1 MQTSPMTATPGFSM
15 KSAPAAA
22 TRALAVAA
30 LVLALGGCALLTPPQ
45 VLPGQT
51 QAEAERALG
60 QPTGRY
66 ALPEGVTRL
75 EFARGPMG
83 RETFMVD
90 VDPGGRVLRGEQV
103 LSEQRLASLRI
114 GMHADEV
121 LRLVGR
127 PAERQGVG
135 WRGWVVWSWR
145 FPTADCR
152 WFRIT
157 FDAQQ
162 RVVEDGAFPID
173 LLCDPSPPSTYP

>member
-1 MQTSPMTATPGFSM
+1 MKLPPTPWAVM
-15 KSAPAAA
+15 RAAA
-22 TRALAVAA
+22 AAVA
-30 LVLALGGCALLTPPQ
+30 LLAATGCALLTTPQ

-66 ALPEGVTRL
+66 AMPDGVTRL

-90 VDPGGRVLRGEQV
+90 VDPRGRVLRSEQV
-103 LSEQRLASLRI
+103 LGERRLASLRI

-127 PAERQGVG
+127 PSEKEGVG

-173 LLCDPSPPSTYP
+173 LLCEPSLPST